1 VDARHALDEQAVEVP
16 RVVGEDDVTGAG
28 RVGAV
33 GAAVGDDA
41 VAGAE
46 RGAHAVAPHFS
57 SEKAAGEQFRAD
69 GQQAEDEQ
77 ESAEAHGQARGVNG
91 SAGCLRERR

>member
-16 RVVGEDDVTGAG
+16 RVVGEDDVAGAG

-41 VAGAE
+41 VPGAE
-46 RGAHAVAPHFS
+46 RGAHALALDFGAL
-57 SEKAAGEQFRAD
+57 EAAGKPLRAD
-69 GQQAEDEQ
+69 RYQAEDEQ
-77 ESAEAHGQARGVNG
+77 ESAEVHGQARGVNG
-91 SAGCLRERR
+91 